1 MSTEVKHCVKSSM
14 PDIFKEIKDWNDDMR
29 SWPNLMYG
37 DIYNY
42 LIRSKAVDG
51 ETMKNFKSLQ
61 SYNYFQSGNV
71 DKILH
76 FNATDNKIFMKASV
90 RSSQTV
96 SRLND
101 AYVMCTGEGAVEQA
115 WCTCMAGLGLSC
127 SHVGALLW
135 KIEYAVRNSMTGV
148 SCTDETA
155 KWNRGTTRN
164 IEPKPLVSIQLK
176 KPKLGENTMGNENV
190 PGLRDTPFYVS
201 KEEFKEAVN
210 ASPMLPLFEIKGT
223 IMNKSFKS
231 NPSVRT
237 QESIEQV
244 HGEHN
249 DLSSCAK
256 CVQFLSKYVFLT
268 DSQVVRLQTETTL
281 QSKSLLWKDCRKLR
295 ITASSAHK
303 VPVKETTDST
313 NFIREHLHPKFV
325 GNKFTKHGQQGEIDA
340 KVYLNSNGHQVQE
353 KGICVSQ
360 QENWLSASPDGIFD
374 GQTLLEIK
382 CPVPS
387 SSWSTLDQLFE
398 SGKYDVGKDEN
409 GDLVVKEKGSRGI
422 YLQVQLT
429 MYCTGLKQCKL
440 LVWLG
445 VDEHKYI
452 DILYNETYVNNQV
465 TRLKTFYV
473 KKLLPCLVNEIQ
485 DDRLMMSKAFV
496 KFMHI

>member
-1 MSTEVKHCVKSSM
+1 
-14 PDIFKEIKDWNDDMR
+14 
-29 SWPNLMYG
+29 
-37 DIYNY
+37 
-42 LIRSKAVDG
+42 
-51 ETMKNFKSLQ
+51 
-61 SYNYFQSGNV
+61 
-71 DKILH
+71 
-76 FNATDNKIFMKASV
+76 
-90 RSSQTV
+90 
-96 SRLND
+96 
-101 AYVMCTGEGAVEQA
+101 
-115 WCTCMAGLGLSC
+115 
-127 SHVGALLW
+127 
-135 KIEYAVRNSMTGV
+135 
-148 SCTDETA
+148 
-155 KWNRGTTRN
+155 
-164 IEPKPLVSIQLK
+164 
-176 KPKLGENTMGNENV
+176 MGNENV

-249 DLSSCAK
+249 DLLSCAK
-256 CVQFLSKYVFLT
+256 CVDNRLKQHFSPKAYYGKT
-268 DSQVVRLQTETTL
+268 VVHRNI
-281 QSKSLLWKDCRKLR
+281 KNPNACR
-295 ITASSAHK
+295 
-303 VPVKETTDST
+303 PW
-313 NFIREHLHPKFV
+313 
-325 GNKFTKHGQQGEIDA
+325 
-340 KVYLNSNGHQVQE
+340 

-360 QENWLSASPDGIFD
+360 HENWLSASPDGIFD

-473 KKLLPCLVNEIQ
+473 KKLLPC
-485 DDRLMMSKAFV
+485 
-496 KFMHI
+496 